1 MQSNYIM
8 DAAGWD
14 KLISEVAH
22 SFDDLTLK
30 RGFQYYKQQ
39 RVQVFRMMEERRMM
53 SIVEGREDY
62 MVSIDLDHLQES
74 TCNCPVSGM
83 CKHMA
88 AVLMRYAEE
97 QDQPVHSIAN
107 AKALVDRPMIRSAA
121 AFAVPGRRGEQLKKL
136 AALIPQATVQQWR
149 EYMAL
154 LVEPL
159 AHTVRNPQYA
169 DRALAAITGGQ
180 PKLPPAAAQL
190 FKLHAHLCVL
200 ESILRPGGHSPAAN
214 PMSLGYSVGYYTSI
228 AISELQ
234 KHIIK
239 LMEQGLPL
247 AEAPEEW
254 TRVYDTI
261 AYLRS
266 EMLSETRDRA
276 REQPYFAACYSLLWM
291 NWITP
296 NLSGPEL
303 YTKELEELQKAGA
316 ALNSAAPRHA
326 LLLAESRMLASLH
339 EDAAAIEKLHTAS
352 ERPGLHPEELMSF
365 LPPLAEAGQWD
376 RLTQWLAA
384 LGPLLNSRMYNLLDY
399 AGYWDEAV
407 RNLPEAEPLMWDTL
421 SGMLPLSREIYEVQL
436 LAYGQWQEWMDMQ
449 LSSGHQPSDFRVSDL
464 QPIEKNAPELLLPF
478 YHQAVERF
486 VLEKNRHS
494 YKAAVK
500 LLKRLAKLYKKLK
513 REARW
518 ELFLDGFLDRHSRLR
533 ALQEEL
539 RKGKLI
545 P

>member
-1 MQSNYIM
+1 MQSNYMM

-39 RVQVFRMMEERRMM
+39 RVQVFRVVTPHRIM
-53 SIVEGREDY
+53 SLVEGRDDY
-62 MVSIDLDHLQES
+62 AVSIDLDDLQES
-74 TCNCPVSGM
+74 HCDCPVSGM

-88 AVLMRYAEE
+88 AVLMQYAEE
-97 QDQPVHSIAN
+97 QERPVHSIAN
-107 AKALVDRPMIRSAA
+107 AKALIEQPKLHPAKAS
-121 AFAVPGRRGEQLKKL
+121 AVPGRRGEQLKKL
-136 AALIPQATVQQWR
+136 AALIPEATVQQWR

-200 ESILRPGGHSPAAN
+200 ESILRPGGTSLTAN

-234 KHIIK
+234 KHITDMMK
-239 LMEQGLPL
+239 RGLPL

-254 TRVYDTI
+254 TRVHDTI
-261 AYLRS
+261 AYLRT
-266 EMLSETRDRA
+266 EMLNETRDRA
-276 REQPYFAACYSLLWM
+276 REQPYFSACYSLLWI

-303 YTKELEELQKAGA
+303 YTQELAELQKAGEKLSA
-316 ALNSAAPRHA
+316 AAPRHA
-326 LLLAESRMLASLH
+326 LLLAESRMHALLH
-339 EDAAAIEKLHTAS
+339 EDADALEKLNTAA

-365 LPPLAEAGQWD
+365 LPPLAEAGQWR
-376 RLTQWLAA
+376 RLTLWLAA
-384 LGPLLNSRMYNLLDY
+384 LGPLMNSRMYNLLDY

-407 RNLPEAEPLMWDTL
+407 RHLPDEEPLMWETL

-436 LAYGQWQEWMDMQ
+436 LAYGKWQEWMDMQ
-449 LSSGHQPSDFRVSDL
+449 ISSGHQPSDFRVSDL

-486 VLEKNRHS
+486 VLDKNRHS

-518 ELFLDGFLDRHSRLR
+518 EVFLDGFTDRHSRLR

>member
-1 MQSNYIM
+1 MQSNYTM

-39 RVQVFRMMEERRMM
+39 RVQAFRMVTPYRIMAL
-53 SIVEGREDY
+53 VEGREDY
-62 MVSIDLDHLQES
+62 AVSIDLDDLQES
-74 TCNCPVSGM
+74 HCDCPVSGM

-88 AVLMRYAEE
+88 AVLMQYAEE
-97 QDQPVHSIAN
+97 QERPVHSIAN
-107 AKALVDRPMIRSAA
+107 AKALIDQPKLHSAPA
-121 AFAVPGRRGEQLKKL
+121 SAVPGRRGEQLKKL
-136 AALIPQATVQQWR
+136 AALIPEATVQQWR

-180 PKLPPAAAQL
+180 PKLPPAAAML

-200 ESILRPGGHSPAAN
+200 ESLIRPGGQPLSAN
-214 PMSLGYSVGYYTSI
+214 LSSLGYSVGYYTSI

-234 KHIIK
+234 KHITD
-239 LMEQGLPL
+239 LMQRGLPL
-247 AEAPEEW
+247 AEAPAEW
-254 TRVYDTI
+254 PRVYDTI

-266 EMLSETRDRA
+266 EMLTEARDRA
-276 REQPYFAACYSLLWM
+276 REQPYFSACYSLLWI

-303 YTKELEELQKAGA
+303 YTKELKELQQAGEGLSA
-316 ALNSAAPRHA
+316 AAPRHA
-326 LLLAESRMLASLH
+326 LLLAESRMYALLH

-365 LPPLAEAGQWD
+365 LPPLAEAGQWR
-376 RLTQWLAA
+376 RLALWLAA

-407 RNLPEAEPLMWDTL
+407 RRLPEAEPQMWDTL
-421 SGMLPLSREIYEVQL
+421 SGMLPLSREIYEAQL
-436 LAYGQWQEWMDMQ
+436 LAYGKWQEWMDMQ
-449 LSSGHQPSDFRVSDL
+449 ISSGHQPSDFRVSDL

-518 ELFLDGFLDRHSRLR
+518 EVFLDGFTDRHSRLR

>member
-200 ESILRPGGHSPAAN
+200 ESILRPGGHSPRRT
-214 PMSLGYSVGYYTSI
+214 PC
-228 AISELQ
+228 
-234 KHIIK
+234 
-239 LMEQGLPL
+239 PL
-247 AEAPEEW
+247 VIPWA
-254 TRVYDTI
+254 TI
-261 AYLRS
+261 
-266 EMLSETRDRA
+266 
-276 REQPYFAACYSLLWM
+276 P
-291 NWITP
+291 
-296 NLSGPEL
+296 
-303 YTKELEELQKAGA
+303 
-316 ALNSAAPRHA
+316 
-326 LLLAESRMLASLH
+326 
-339 EDAAAIEKLHTAS
+339 
-352 ERPGLHPEELMSF
+352 
-365 LPPLAEAGQWD
+365 
-376 RLTQWLAA
+376 
-384 LGPLLNSRMYNLLDY
+384 
-399 AGYWDEAV
+399 
-407 RNLPEAEPLMWDTL
+407 
-421 SGMLPLSREIYEVQL
+421 
-436 LAYGQWQEWMDMQ
+436 
-449 LSSGHQPSDFRVSDL
+449 
-464 QPIEKNAPELLLPF
+464 LLPF
-478 YHQAVERF
+478 PSC
-486 VLEKNRHS
+486 KNIS
-494 YKAAVK
+494 
-500 LLKRLAKLYKKLK
+500 
-513 REARW
+513 
-518 ELFLDGFLDRHSRLR
+518 
-533 ALQEEL
+533 
-539 RKGKLI
+539 
-545 P
+545 